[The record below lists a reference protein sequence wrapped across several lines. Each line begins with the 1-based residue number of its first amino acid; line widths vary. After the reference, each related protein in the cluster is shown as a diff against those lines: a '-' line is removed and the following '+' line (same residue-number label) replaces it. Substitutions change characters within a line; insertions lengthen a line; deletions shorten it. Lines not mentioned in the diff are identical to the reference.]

1 MYEYDKS
8 KAAEDRAYIY
18 ESPDGGETIYRREIG
33 APHSQRELIKEK
45 KSSTLVIEWTAD
57 DVKQTRNDLSF
68 SDACEVIQYLSENYD
83 GKHGVTW
90 STLKEIADRLF
101 PVKV

>member
-18 ESPDGGETIYRREIG
+18 ESPDGGETIYRRAVG
-33 APHSQRELIKEK
+33 APHSQRELIQEK
-45 KSSTLVIEWTAD
+45 KSSTLVIEWTAND
-57 DVKQTRNDLSF
+57 IKQIRNDLSF

-83 GKHGVTW
+83 GKRGITW
-90 STLKEIADRLF
+90 SIVKETVERLF
-101 PVKV
+101 P